1 MRFVR
6 VKSFAGQ
13 ANETEMLLHLCAEYE
28 IIVKFNTLDK
38 YDIKRFERASK
49 KSTMCHMSTSV
60 CDKVMVVKRKI
71 RL

>member
-1 MRFVR
+1 
-6 VKSFAGQ
+6 
-13 ANETEMLLHLCAEYE
+13 MLLHLCAEYE

-38 YDIKRFERASK
+38 YGIKRFERASK

-71 RL
+71 PL